1 MMSAW
6 LVDHKTKNMTP
17 EQKAHDLI
25 DKYDWIDCSNDI
37 KQCVLIVI
45 QECIDTTRGRYGDQ
59 LTMEYWLNVRHEVIE
74 IYKNTQDE

>member
-1 MMSAW
+1 MMNAW
-6 LVDHKTKNMTP
+6 LVDHKTKKMTP
-17 EQKAHDLI
+17 KEKANELI
-25 DKYDWIDCSNDI
+25 DQFDWIDCSNDI

-59 LTMEYWLNVRHEVIE
+59 LSMQYWLDVRQEVTE